1 MLLTEDLLLDYK
13 RCRRRAFLEVYGDP
27 TEKDPKSD
35 FLLKLQEDS
44 RLHRQAVFAHFAYE
58 RPKYPWR
65 DWQAASQATL
75 ELMQRGAESIKDAVL
90 LMPTSQGV
98 TLLTRPDLLVK
109 QPGQS
114 IFGDWVY
121 SPTIIKLGRRPKAE
135 YKILAAFSSQILADV
150 QGVLP
155 TTAELMLRRPHPY
168 RVDLETWLPLMQEVL
183 AECTDILLLKQ
194 EPEVFISRQKCGL
207 CRWHSQCYAIAQEA
221 KHLSLLPGVTPHRY
235 QDLQTLGLTTVE
247 SLADS
252 SITDFEPILEP
263 EIALELVQQAQ
274 STIQNRPLLRQEMAL
289 GTRWEDN
296 RNGKTPQLLIPTN
309 TIPTAL
315 VEIYFDIEAE
325 PDLHVDYLLGV
336 LVIDRL
342 NQTET
347 FYNLLAEHPR
357 EEASIWYEFLALVEL
372 YPDAPIFHFSDYEA
386 ETVQRLAKLYKTPRR
401 EVKPLL
407 RRFVD
412 LHQQVTNHV
421 KLPVES
427 YSLKN
432 LARWLGFE
440 WRDTNVTGSQTVCLY
455 NQWLKTGDRSLLAA
469 VERYNEDDCR
479 ATYKLK
485 DWLVSFL
492 QNAATL

>member
-13 RCRRRAFLEVYGDP
+13 RCRRRAFLEVYGNP
-27 TEKDPKSD
+27 TQQDQKSE
-35 FLLKLQEDS
+35 FLLKLQKDS

-58 RPKYPWR
+58 RPKYAWR
-65 DWQAASQATL
+65 DWQAAAQATL
-75 ELMQRGAESIKDAVL
+75 ELMQGGAQSIKDAVL

-114 IFGDWVY
+114 IFGDWIY

-135 YKILAAFSSQILADV
+135 YKILAAFSSQILAAV
-150 QGVLP
+150 QGVWP
-155 TTAELMLRRPHPY
+155 TTAELILRRPHPY
-168 RVDLETWLPLMQEVL
+168 QVDLEAWLPPMQEVL
-183 AECTDILLLKQ
+183 AECIDTLLLKQ
-194 EPEVFISRQKCGL
+194 EPEVFISRQKCSL
-207 CRWHSQCYAIAQEA
+207 CHWHSHCYAIAQQE
-221 KHLSLLPGVTPHRY
+221 KHLSLLPGVTPNRY

-247 SLADS
+247 SLAES
-252 SITDFEPILEP
+252 SITAFETILEP
-263 EIALELVQQAQ
+263 EVALELVLQAQ
-274 STIQNRPLLRQEMAL
+274 STVQNRALLRQPISPGAI
-289 GTRWEDN
+289 WEDDHN
-296 RNGKTPQLLIPTN
+296 CKTSPLIPTD
-309 TIPTAL
+309 TIPTSL
-315 VEIYFDIEAE
+315 IELYFDIEAE
-325 PDLHVDYLLGV
+325 PDLHVDYLFGV

-342 NQTET
+342 NQTEA
-347 FYNLLAEHPR
+347 FYNLLAENPR
-357 EEASIWYEFLALVEL
+357 EEESIWYEFLALVEL

-386 ETVQRLAKLYKTPRR
+386 ETVKRLAKLYKTPQR
-401 EVKPLL
+401 EIKPLL

-412 LHQQVTNHV
+412 LHQQVANHV

-455 NQWLKTGDRSLLAA
+455 NQWLQTGDRSLLAA